1 MPYDG
6 GNIYKIRREQAGLT
20 QEHAAELLGCSVRA
34 LARYESGEVLPSDY
48 IARRMDDLYN
58 NHFLSYEHLRQTS
71 QVAAE
76 LLPPVEDNGFPAAVI
91 EFIRLSICG
100 EIDEVGQELLRF
112 AEDGRLD
119 PEERERFKTKVL
131 PVLDR
136 ITKAA
141 TEVRLAAG
149 KDIGQAGQD
158 AP

>member
-58 NHFLSYEHLRQTS
+58 NHFLSYEHLRQSS

-76 LLPPVEDNGFPAAVI
+76 LLPEVYPCGLQTAAMRCFNRMARFLEQRPDQRLLEIAEDN
-91 EFIRLSICG
+91 R
-100 EIDEVGQELLRF
+100 IDESERQDLDQILADLSELTRVF
-112 AEDGRLD
+112 
-119 PEERERFKTKVL
+119 
-131 PVLDR
+131 
-136 ITKAA
+136 

-149 KDIGQAGQD
+149 NGIGRSETD
-158 AP
+158 VP

>member
-1 MPYDG
+1 MSYDG
-6 GNIYKIRREQAGLT
+6 RNIYKIRREQAGYT

-58 NHFLSYEHLRQTS
+58 NHFLSYEHLRQSS

-76 LLPPVEDNGFPAAVI
+76 LLPPVEDHGFPAAVI
-91 EFIRLSICG
+91 EFISLCLSG
-100 EIDEVGQELLRF
+100 EIDEAGRELLRL

-119 PEERERFKTKVL
+119 PEEKEKFESKVL
-131 PVLDR
+131 PVLGR
-136 ITKAA
+136 ITRAA

-149 KDIGQAGQD
+149 NDIGQAEKGT
-158 AP
+158 